1 MSELTVLDRR
11 NRLYVKI
18 LWGMLL
24 LGILADIGAA
34 LPLRMILILV
44 VTGTVMCGLA
54 TLLTYKRILTGYVM
68 YLVPV
73 ILTLLTVLLIVSDP
87 NPIVSTY
94 FLVYVNI
101 ALMTLYA
108 NYKPILL
115 AGALGLGTSAYLFL
129 DPKFGERLFPHDS
142 LLYLAL
148 YLVFVTAAL
157 AASARFGAQL
167 QRQVTEE
174 KGQAVASKELSDKLV
189 DKLESSIQ
197 LLGGFS
203 SQQQQDVQE
212 TGRISKEVTSTFV
225 EMTQAIESQSRA
237 VISVSGSV
245 QEVETVISGLADGTD
260 RLRRLSADTAELTQA
275 GSGEIAV
282 LAEEVERVRA
292 IIGDTVRLME
302 ALGEQNARVSDI
314 IGTIGEIAEQ
324 TNLLALNA
332 AIEAARAGEHG
343 KGFAVVSGEVRKLA
357 DHSRQATGE
366 IAGILEAVRAQ
377 IEAVSREVHRGQ
389 SAVAASHEASRQ
401 VSRIM
406 SDISVNS
413 ERVKAQ
419 SEDAYASAEQVRDK
433 YTGIAEDSD
442 QIAAA
447 AEENLASIQEVSASM
462 SLQNGKINAIVEDYK
477 RLDTLVTELKQLVD
491 GQGQGTSPIRRA

>member
-24 LGILADIGAA
+24 LGILADLGAA

-54 TLLTYKRILTGYVM
+54 TVLTYKRILTGYVM

-73 ILTLLTVLLIVSDP
+73 VLALLTVLLIVSDP

-115 AGALGLGTSAYLFL
+115 AGVLGLGTSTYLFF
-129 DPKFGERLFPHDS
+129 DPKFSERLFPHDS
-142 LLYLAL
+142 LLYLCL

-157 AASARFGAQL
+157 AASSRFGAQL

-174 KGQAVASKELSDKLV
+174 KGQAVAAKELSDRLV

-197 LLGGFS
+197 LLSGFS
-203 SQQQQDVQE
+203 AQQKEDVQA
-212 TGRISKEVTSTFV
+212 TGRISKEATSTFV
-225 EMTQAIESQSRA
+225 EMTQAIESQSNA

-245 QEVETVISGLADGTD
+245 QEVEEVISGLADGTD
-260 RLRRLSADTAELTQA
+260 RLRQLSADTAQLTQA
-275 GSGEIAV
+275 GSGEIGV
-282 LAEEVERVRA
+282 LAVEVERVRA
-292 IIGDTVRLME
+292 IVGGTVQLME

-343 KGFAVVSGEVRKLA
+343 RGFAVVSGEVRKLA

-366 IAGILEAVRAQ
+366 IASILETVRAQ
-377 IEAVSREVHRGQ
+377 IEAVSRQVHLGQ
-389 SAVAASHEASRQ
+389 SAVAASHDASRQ
-401 VSRIM
+401 VERIM
-406 SDISVNS
+406 SDIAANS
-413 ERVKAQ
+413 ERVKSQAD
-419 SEDAYASAEQVRDK
+419 EAYASAEYVREK
-433 YTGIAEDSD
+433 YAGIAGDSD

-447 AEENLASIQEVSASM
+447 AEENMASIQQVSANM
-462 SLQNGKINAIVEDYK
+462 AHQNGKINAIVEDYG
-477 RLDTLVTELKQLVD
+477 RLDTLVNELKQLVG
-491 GQGQGTSPIRRA
+491 GQEKKR